1 MCFLLPIF
9 QKGVHMRNESDLA
22 GVKSV
27 AKMLLMATV
36 TKTDYSPMVVQHPF
50 TNTGIIGIPSENGES
65 LEIIDITAGQENLS
79 RWRCVLEKQI
89 DNASDPFQIYMMV
102 NNPYGLTFLKF
113 AEPYLSQEDF
123 SHILGSAWVM
133 CEAPHNDPNLGVSK
147 LIAMFEKADPALL
160 MDEDEY
166 ATYQAMDDTVTVYR
180 GVTPHNAKNLR
191 ALSWTTS
198 RETAEWFAHRF
209 GEEGTVY
216 EAQIDKTHIFA
227 YLSDRSEAEV
237 ILNPRY
243 LTDITEAEELAI
255 GFSLLQ

>member
-1 MCFLLPIF
+1 
-9 QKGVHMRNESDLA
+9 MRNESDLE

-27 AKMLLMATV
+27 ARMLLMATV
-36 TKTDYSPMVVQHPF
+36 TKTDFSPMIVQHPF
-50 TNTGIIGIPSENGES
+50 TNTGIVGVPSKSGEP
-65 LEIIDITAGQENLS
+65 LEIIDITAGHKNLS
-79 RWRCVLEKQI
+79 RWRDIMERQI

-102 NNPYGLTFLKF
+102 NNPYGLTFPKY
-113 AEPYLSQEDF
+113 AEPYLSQEDYT
-123 SHILGSAWVM
+123 HILGSAWVM

-166 ATYQAMDDTVTVYR
+166 AAYQAMEDTVTVYR
-180 GVTPHNAKNLR
+180 GVTPHNAKNIR

-216 EAQIDKTHIFA
+216 EAQIDKAHIFA

-243 LTDITEAEELAI
+243 LTELTEAQAMASD
-255 GFSLLQ
+255 FSLSQ

>member
-1 MCFLLPIF
+1 MKI
-9 QKGVHMRNESDLA
+9 ESNLA

-27 AKMLLMATV
+27 AKMLLMTEV
-36 TKTDYSPMVVQHPF
+36 TKTDFSPMVVQHPF
-50 TNTGIIGIPSENGES
+50 TNTGIIGIPSESGEP
-65 LEIIDITAGQENLS
+65 LEIIDITAGQKDLS
-79 RWRCVLEKQI
+79 RWRGILEKQI

-102 NNPYGLTFLKF
+102 NNPYGLTFLKY

-133 CEAPHNDPNLGVSK
+133 CEAPHNDPNLEVSK
-147 LIAMFEKADPALL
+147 LITMFEKADPALL

-180 GVTPHNAKNLR
+180 GLTPHNAKNLR

-198 RETAEWFAHRF
+198 RETAKWFAHRF

-216 EAQIDKTHIFA
+216 EAQIDKAHIFA

-243 LTDITEAEELAI
+243 LTDITEAQDMVSD
-255 GFSLLQ
+255 FSLSQ

>member
-1 MCFLLPIF
+1 
-9 QKGVHMRNESDLA
+9 MRKESDIA

-27 AKMLLMATV
+27 AKMLLMAKV
-36 TKTDYSPMVVQHPF
+36 TKTDFSPMVVQHPF
-50 TNTGIIGIPSENGES
+50 TNTGIVGIPSESGDPI
-65 LEIIDITAGQENLS
+65 EILDITADRESLS
-79 RWRCVLEKQI
+79 RWQAVIAKQI
-89 DNASDPFQIYMMV
+89 DNASDPFQIYMMI
-102 NNPYGLTFLKF
+102 NPPYGLTFLKY
-113 AEPYLSQEDF
+113 AEPHLSQEDYT
-123 SHILGSAWVM
+123 HILGLAWVM
-133 CEAPHNDPNLGVSK
+133 CEAPHNDPDLGVSK
-147 LIAMFEKADPALL
+147 LIAMFKKADPALL

-180 GVTPHNAKNLR
+180 GVTSYNAKNIR

-216 EAQIDKTHIFA
+216 EAQIDKAHIFA

-243 LTDITEAEELAI
+243 LIDITEAQDMASD
-255 GFSLLQ
+255 FSLSQ

>member
-1 MCFLLPIF
+1 
-9 QKGVHMRNESDLA
+9 MRNESDLE

-36 TKTDYSPMVVQHPF
+36 VKTSFSPMIVQHPF
-50 TNTGIIGIPSENGES
+50 TSTGIIGLPSQGDVP
-65 LEIIDITAGQENLS
+65 LDIIDITAGQKNLA
-79 RWRCVLEKQI
+79 RWRDIMERQI

-102 NNPYGLTFLKF
+102 NNPYGLTFLKY
-113 AEPYLSQEDF
+113 AEPYLSQEDYT
-123 SHILGSAWVM
+123 HILGSAWVM

-166 ATYQAMDDTVTVYR
+166 AAYQAMEDTVTVYR
-180 GVTPHNAKNLR
+180 GVTPHNAKNIR
-191 ALSWTTS
+191 ALSWTTN

-209 GEEGTVY
+209 DEEGTVY
-216 EAQIDKTHIFA
+216 EAQIDKAHIFA

-243 LTDITEAEELAI
+243 LTELTEAQDMASD
-255 GFSLLQ
+255 FSLSQ

>member
-1 MCFLLPIF
+1 
-9 QKGVHMRNESDLA
+9 MRNKSDLA
-22 GVKSV
+22 GVQSV
-27 AKMLLMATV
+27 AKMLLMTTV

-50 TNTGIIGIPSENGES
+50 TNTGIIGIPSESGDP
-65 LEIIDITAGQENLS
+65 LEIVDITADRKDLS
-79 RWRCVLEKQI
+79 RWRAIMEKQI

-102 NNPYGLTFLKF
+102 NNSYGLTFLKY

-166 ATYQAMDDTVTVYR
+166 ATYRAMEDTMTVYR
-180 GVTPHNAKNLR
+180 GVTPHNAKNIR

-216 EAQIDKTHIFA
+216 EAQIEKAHIFA

-243 LTDITEAEELAI
+243 LIDITEAQDMASD
-255 GFSLLQ
+255 FSLSQ